1 MGSRAG
7 PSPGGRAWPGWRA
20 GCLPSDRCQRV
31 EASPERWG
39 ELGSAQVPTVPSLP
53 GRAEPESTVKPLW
66 ASLCLWDHISR
77 SGLLLLQEQK
87 DLHSLALEDNPE
99 LL

>member
-7 PSPGGRAWPGWRA
+7 PGWRA

-31 EASPERWG
+31 EASLERWG
-39 ELGSAQVPTVPSLP
+39 ELGSAQVPTFPSLP
-53 GRAEPESTVKPLW
+53 GRAEPESKVKPLW

-77 SGLLLLQEQK
+77 DHISRSGLLFLQRQK
-87 DLHSLALEDNPE
+87 DLHSLTLGDKPE
-99 LL
+99 LF